1 MNRHLEN
8 EALLLDTEQ
17 RLQRTLA
24 RIATLPERQREVLLL
39 RIFEGMSVND
49 TARTLGCRPGT
60 VKAQLNRALGRL
72 RAWETGDAPGGD
84 AQDDE

>member
-1 MNRHLEN
+1 MVSDQAPRR
-8 EALLLDTEQ
+8 ADTEQ

-39 RIFEGMSVND
+39 RIFEGMSVKD

-72 RAWETGDAPGGD
+72 RAWESGDAPGADGRN
-84 AQDDE
+84 DE